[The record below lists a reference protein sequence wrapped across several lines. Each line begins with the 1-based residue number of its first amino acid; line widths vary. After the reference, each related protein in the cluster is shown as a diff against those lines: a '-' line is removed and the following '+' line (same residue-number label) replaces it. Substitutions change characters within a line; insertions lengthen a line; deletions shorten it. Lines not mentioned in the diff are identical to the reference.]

1 MAKCFSRNT
10 WNVAV
15 MKKEGLISPMEIK
28 HNVEYILHSEGT
40 GSMKVRAQLGQK
52 ELAEL
57 LLNDGVELL
66 SVNKNPAPVYPHKRK
81 RK

>member
-1 MAKCFSRNT
+1 
-10 WNVAV
+10 
-15 MKKEGLISPMEIK
+15 MKKERLISSMEIK
-28 HNVEYILHSEGT
+28 HNVEYMLHSEEV
-40 GSMKVRAQLGQK
+40 GSMKIKAQLGQK

-66 SVNKNPAPVYPHKRK
+66 SVNKNPAPFYPHKRK

>member
-1 MAKCFSRNT
+1 MAKIFSNNIWSVPET
-10 WNVAV
+10 N
-15 MKKEGLISPMEIK
+15 KERLISSMEIK
-28 HNVEYILHSEGT
+28 HNVEYMLHSEGT

-66 SVNKNPAPVYPHKRK
+66 SVNKNPAPFYPHKRK